1 MAEPGVGA
9 SAFLHTATNSVFA
22 FKGIAKIM
30 RPKGSIYISGNMRIT
45 RSQRVSDNMMFG
57 V

>member
-1 MAEPGVGA
+1 MADPRSSA

-22 FKGIAKIM
+22 FNGIAKIM
-30 RPKGSIYISGNMRIT
+30 RPKGSIYISGNMCIT
-45 RSQRVSDNMMFG
+45 RSQRVSDNMMFC